1 MTKKEKKEEYKY
13 LYGIYKRFKIKFP
26 SLTFDRF
33 TKEITSEEFNQNK
46 KEFKKRWKE
55 LNAIVGLMKTD
66 YTEEDLSYERV
77 DAGIGQGG
85 GTIKWE
91 DPEGSDSY

>member
-1 MTKKEKKEEYKY
+1 MSGYTVNITGESEIYHIYAKDKCLYNCLSKNEFQKK
-13 LYGIYKRFKIKFP
+13 
-26 SLTFDRF
+26 
-33 TKEITSEEFNQNK
+33 
-46 KEFKKRWKE
+46 WKE
-55 LNAIVGLMKTD
+55 LNAMVGLMKTE

-85 GTIKWE
+85 GTIRWA